1 VGTVTVTRS
10 LNLIDGEDRNAF
22 SWAVTFESLSGD
34 LPNLRAFAGR
44 LNPLSS
50 FVKLT
55 VSELVSGSGSYLI
68 YDGVGI
74 PEVRSTS
81 VTNITS
87 DMTYS
92 FKVTSM

>member
-1 VGTVTVTRS
+1 
-10 LNLIDGEDRNAF
+10 
-22 SWAVTFESLSGD
+22 
-34 LPNLRAFAGR
+34 
-44 LNPLSS
+44 
-50 FVKLT
+50 
-55 VSELVSGSGSYLI
+55 LI
-68 YDGVGI
+68 YNGVGI